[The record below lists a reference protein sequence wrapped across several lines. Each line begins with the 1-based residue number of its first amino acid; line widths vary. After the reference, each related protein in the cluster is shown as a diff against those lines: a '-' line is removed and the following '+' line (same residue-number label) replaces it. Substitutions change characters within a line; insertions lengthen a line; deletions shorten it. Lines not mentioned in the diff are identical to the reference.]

1 MKNVNNEMTAT
12 QYEIA
17 SYMGRIEQGYNAVFD
32 ALDGADGQHR
42 KANELSKEFDEKFD
56 GVEWDAFGI
65 GSFYQEIDKFVHK
78 SFNPNNFTTSQT
90 IIVEEFLKNLV
101 SLQEIKEGRN
111 LLSVNEVSW
120 LNDTY
125 DQIMVSLGNV
135 PDGDRQR
142 EFYDKGEFLTFEQ
155 CLIEIS
161 VRIKNSDLI

>member
-1 MKNVNNEMTAT
+1 MKLHLIWGELSKDIML
-12 QYEIA
+12 Y
-17 SYMGRIEQGYNAVFD
+17 FD
-32 ALDGADGQHR
+32 ALDGADGQR
-42 KANELSKEFDEKFD
+42 TKAVELAKEFDLKFK
-56 GVEWDAFGI
+56 DADWGRGDI
-65 GSFYQEIDKFVHK
+65 GSFYEEIDEFVHK

-101 SLQEIKEGRN
+101 SLQEIREGRN

-120 LNDTY
+120 LNDAY